1 MRRGYD
7 VVETP
12 SDVELVDALRSGSG
26 SALGELFDRHADRI
40 YTYCFRRTASW
51 ATAEDATSTVFLE
64 AWRSRDRAEA
74 YDDAALPWL
83 YGIATNVCRN
93 LTRSQRRHAAALGS
107 LPRPTDSPDHADA
120 VGERVDSERTMARI
134 VEEMAALLRARPR
147 GDRARGV
154 VGAELR
160 GGRRRAR
167 RTGRHGAQP
176 ALPRPD
182 RASAPRAYGG
192 GTMTHAHLGSCR
204 PMGGSPTTSAPGC
217 GRA

>member
-1 MRRGYD
+1 VRRGYD

-74 YDDAALPWL
+74 YDHAALPWL

-93 LTRSQRRHAAALGS
+93 LTRSQRRHAAALGR
-107 LPRPTDSPDHADA
+107 LPRPSDGADHADA
-120 VGERVDSERTMARI
+120 VGERVDTERVMARI
-134 VEEMAALLRARPR
+134 VAEMAALPERDREVIALVVWSGLTYEQAAQALGVPVGTVRSRLA
-147 GDRARGV
+147 RARGRL
-154 VGAELR
+154 GAPL
-160 GGRRRAR
+160 
-167 RTGRHGAQP
+167 
-176 ALPRPD
+176 
-182 RASAPRAYGG
+182 
-192 GTMTHAHLGSCR
+192 
-204 PMGGSPTTSAPGC
+204 TTEDEG
-217 GRA
+217 